1 MLAPVLEPPTTGHC
15 PSTVAPEVVVI
26 GTSAGG
32 LEALQRLLPLLRPNK
47 TTAYVVVQH
56 MGSDSQHLVLQQ
68 LLQRTCAL
76 PVELMKAGEPPQ
88 SDTVHLVPSGGHA
101 RWENGH
107 WTLSPPSSQFVYTPS
122 VDVLLLSLA
131 QGLGKRA
138 AAVILSG
145 AGSDGAIG
153 AAELHLRGGRVWV
166 QAPQQARFDGM
177 PRAVMAAVPDAQ
189 TLHIEDMPNAWSWW
203 SAHNVM
209 MPTPPSGEL
218 AALLE
223 RVKDVTGV
231 DFTGYKPERLERR
244 TARRLQE
251 LGVPTLKAYLSR
263 VNADPEEAWTLQSRF
278 LVSVSSFF
286 RDRAAFT
293 ALGEAWRQQPPT
305 PGQSWRCWVPACATG
320 EEAYTLAM
328 LYDEGIRDGAW
339 TGTVE
344 VVGTDLNAEA
354 LSLAE
359 QARYGSKALKEV
371 DHLERDRYFL
381 RDGDNYDVI
390 SPILTS
396 VRFERQNLLTQQPDG
411 PWDVISCRNLLIYL
425 QASLQERLIADFHAR
440 MAPGGWLFISPA
452 ETLPLASLRLF
463 ACHDLTHRIYRR
475 LP

>member
-1 MLAPVLEPPTTGHC
+1 
-15 PSTVAPEVVVI
+15 
-26 GTSAGG
+26 
-32 LEALQRLLPLLRPNK
+32 
-47 TTAYVVVQH
+47 
-56 MGSDSQHLVLQQ
+56 
-68 LLQRTCAL
+68 
-76 PVELMKAGEPPQ
+76 
-88 SDTVHLVPSGGHA
+88 
-101 RWENGH
+101 
-107 WTLSPPSSQFVYTPS
+107 
-122 VDVLLLSLA
+122 
-131 QGLGKRA
+131 
-138 AAVILSG
+138 
-145 AGSDGAIG
+145 
-153 AAELHLRGGRVWV
+153 
-166 QAPQQARFDGM
+166 
-177 PRAVMAAVPDAQ
+177 
-189 TLHIEDMPNAWSWW
+189 
-203 SAHNVM
+203 
-209 MPTPPSGEL
+209 
-218 AALLE
+218 
-223 RVKDVTGV
+223 
-231 DFTGYKPERLERR
+231 
-244 TARRLQE
+244 
-251 LGVPTLKAYLSR
+251 
-263 VNADPEEAWTLQSRF
+263 
-278 LVSVSSFF
+278 
-286 RDRAAFT
+286 
-293 ALGEAWRQQPPT
+293 
-305 PGQSWRCWVPACATG
+305 
-320 EEAYTLAM
+320 M